1 MDTLS
6 RRDFLK
12 STMAGAAALTLA
24 GLGLGKAH
32 ADGLYTPGTYSA
44 TAQGIG
50 TVTVTMTFDA
60 ETITDVV
67 IDASAETPNI
77 GQAATGALQEALL
90 AAQSADI
97 DGVSGATLTSGAVRK
112 AAAKCIAQARGEIPV
127 EQAPV
132 TVVESESKDAWLG
145 EAPEIPEDAISE
157 TWDTDLLIV
166 GAGNGGLCAAAYA
179 ASNKLNFR
187 LIEKMGSVGR
197 VRGWY
202 GAVDSEDILASG
214 EAPMDRGALRREL
227 QKYSSGKANMK
238 LFNTWI
244 AESADM
250 HHFIKGLYE
259 QYLPEAKLTVTV
271 GDEAHWPEPEKSGY
285 FFPVIEHTWGGVK
298 MGRNELFQTHI
309 EACGY
314 SIDFNTSLVKLE
326 TENGRVV
333 GAIAQNTET
342 EAYIRI
348 RAAKGVLLATGG
360 YPGNPDMME
369 ALDPMAVSVITTN
382 VCNPQDT
389 GDGIRAGLWAGAAL
403 QKESA
408 PMIFDRG
415 VVAPGVDSGYKVLEN
430 GNKVFPG
437 ENGQFGLGS
446 QPFLKVNRRGER
458 FANESGT
465 YDNILFAAASQP
477 GGVYAQIL
485 DSNMYEDAVRF
496 HTIGCSAGFRTR
508 GPESYMKTYDKFIE
522 KGEGFIADTLEE
534 LADKLGFDA
543 EAKKTFLATC
553 THYNE
558 LYDQQDDPDF
568 GKPAYRLSALR
579 TPPFYGYW
587 LGGCLLTTEQ
597 GIMINEKAQAVDAN
611 ADPIE
616 GLFVAGDCSGGFFY
630 NNYPCLMPGVAMG
643 RTMTFAIKA
652 VKVAAGLE

>member
-1 MDTLS
+1 MNTLS

-12 STMAGAAALTLA
+12 GSVAGAAALTLTS
-24 GLGLGKAH
+24 LGLGAAKAEGIY
-32 ADGLYTPGTYSA
+32 APGTYSA

-50 TVTVTMTFDA
+50 IVTVTMTFDA
-60 ETITDVV
+60 DSITDVV
-67 IDASAETPNI
+67 IDASAETPSI
-77 GQAATGALQEALL
+77 GQAAAGALEEALL
-90 AAQSADI
+90 NAQSAEI
-97 DGVSGATLTSGAVRK
+97 DGVSGATLTSSAVRK
-112 AAAKCIAQARGEIPV
+112 AAAKCIAQAKGEVPV
-127 EQAPV
+127 EQAPIK
-132 TVVESESKDAWLG
+132 VESDNKTAWLG
-145 EAPEIPEDAISE
+145 NAPEIPEGAIAE

-166 GAGNGGLCAAAYA
+166 GAGNGGLAAAAYA
-179 ASNKLNFR
+179 ASEKLSFR

-202 GAVDSEDILASG
+202 GAVDSEDIVASG

-244 AESADM
+244 NESADM
-250 HHFIKGLYE
+250 HHFIKGLYA
-259 QYLPEAKLTVTV
+259 QYLPEAQLTVTV

-285 FFPVIEHTWGGVK
+285 FFPAIEHTWGAK
-298 MGRNELFQTHI
+298 MGRNDLFKTHI

-326 TENGRVV
+326 TEDGRVI

-342 EAYIRI
+342 EAFIRI

-360 YPGNPDMME
+360 YPGNPEMME

-389 GDGIRAGLWAGAAL
+389 GDGIKAALWAGAAL

-415 VVAPGVDSGYKVLEN
+415 VVAPGVDSGYKVLAN

-437 ENGQFGLGS
+437 ENGQFGVGS

-465 YDNILFAAASQP
+465 YDNILYAAASQP
-477 GGVYAQIL
+477 GGVYAQIF

-496 HTIGCSAGFRTR
+496 HTIGCSAGLRNR
-508 GPESYMKTYDKFIE
+508 GPEGYKKQFDSFAE
-522 KGEGFIADTLEE
+522 KGEGFVADTLEE
-534 LADKLGFDA
+534 LAEMLGFDA
-543 EAKKTFLATC
+543 EAKETFLQTC

-579 TPPFYGYW
+579 EPPFYGYW

-597 GIMINEKAQAVDAN
+597 GIMINENAQAVDTDTN
-611 ADPIE
+611 VIE

-630 NNYPCLMPGVAMG
+630 NNYPCLMPGIAMG

-652 VKVAAGLE
+652 VKVAFGLE